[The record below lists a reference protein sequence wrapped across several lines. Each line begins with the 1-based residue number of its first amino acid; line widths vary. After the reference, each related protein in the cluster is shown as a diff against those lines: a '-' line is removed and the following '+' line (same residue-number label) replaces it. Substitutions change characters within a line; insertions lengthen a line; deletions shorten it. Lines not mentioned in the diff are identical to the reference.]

1 MSKLSK
7 GSKKISA
14 KAAKAAKSAKV
25 AKPAA
30 KKEKGEST
38 GRRGR
43 APAWPLD
50 TKIKVVAKE
59 NPKRAGSA
67 AAKRFDLYKD
77 NNTVGTFLAA
87 GGTSGDLHWDSTHG
101 HIEIK

>member
-14 KAAKAAKSAKV
+14 KATKAAKST
-25 AKPAA
+25 KPTA

-43 APAWPLD
+43 APAWPLE

-77 NNTVGTFLAA
+77 NPTVGAFLAA